1 MVGGRGTSV
10 YRDRMCTIRQALR
23 GVDRRRDEW
32 WMVRRDSD
40 PPGVWALTLDPSA
53 GNWDWRVRAVTNM
66 PFMRRRIASAKIVAD
81 KKGRLL
87 ELRRMVD
94 RMRGAMV
101 ARGDDAAAKTPRG
114 V

>member
-1 MVGGRGTSV
+1 M

-23 GVDRRRDEW
+23 GVDRRRDAW

-40 PPGVWALTLDPSA
+40 PPGVWALTLDPSV
-53 GNWDWRVRAVTNM
+53 GDWDWRVRAVTNM
-66 PFMRRRIASAKIVAD
+66 QFMKRRIASAKIVAD
-81 KKGRLL
+81 KEGRLL

-101 ARGDDAAAKTPRG
+101 ARGDDAAAITPRG